1 MPRRSP
7 ADRLS
12 AIVEQG
18 LCIGCG
24 ICQAVAGPDAVRVVK
39 TTTGWEQ
46 PVVVGDLDHAT
57 VDRIHDTCPGTR
69 IEGLPERLVDPDAHL
84 DPVWGT
90 WHRMVRAWA
99 ADPVVRHE
107 GSTGGV
113 LTALA
118 GYLLDAGRVDFVL
131 HVRASTTTPT
141 FGERH
146 LSFSQAD
153 VMEGAGSRYGPT
165 AALLDVDEV
174 LDRGQPFAFVGKP
187 CDISALR
194 NHARYDPRVD
204 ELVRYWLTPVCGGFM
219 PPPSMD
225 AFLRRIDVE
234 PESVTGFRYRG
245 QGCPGPTRVEVGD
258 DVRELH
264 YLDLWG
270 DDESMWK
277 LPWRCKVCPDGIGE
291 AADIAAADSWPGGSP
306 TRGESEDDP
315 GTNAVVVRTAAGL
328 ELLEAAVRDGAL
340 TVECD
345 IGPAE
350 MNEYQPHQVKKKQ
363 AVWARHQGIADEG
376 RIVPATARLRLEE
389 LAATIPDEVNEAQRQ
404 GARDRIAQGKATEP
418 RPDPDERP

>member
-1 MPRRSP
+1 
-7 ADRLS
+7 
-12 AIVEQG
+12 
-18 LCIGCG
+18 
-24 ICQAVAGPDAVRVVK
+24 
-39 TTTGWEQ
+39 
-46 PVVVGDLDHAT
+46 
-57 VDRIHDTCPGTR
+57 
-69 IEGLPERLVDPDAHL
+69 
-84 DPVWGT
+84 
-90 WHRMVRAWA
+90 MVRAWA
-99 ADPVVRHE
+99 ADPFVRHE

-174 LDRGQPFAFVGKP
+174 LDRGRPFAFVGKP

-194 NHARYDPRVD
+194 NHARHDPRVD

-234 PESVTGFRYRG
+234 PGSVTGFRYRG

-315 GTNAVVVRTAAGL
+315 GTNTVVVRTAAGL

-363 AVWARHQGIADEG
+363 AVWARHQSIADEG